1 MNRENLSRKK
11 SRVRSKFAK
20 EGYRLTLYRSS
31 RYLFAQIV
39 DLKSG
44 KTIMGLSE
52 KKTLVEKE
60 MEAKTKTEKAKLFGT
75 KFAKEATSRE
85 IQKIVFDRGA
95 YRYHGRV
102 KAFAEGAREG
112 GLEF

>member
-1 MNRENLSRKK
+1 MS
-11 SRVRSKFAK
+11 
-20 EGYRLTLYRSS
+20 LYRSS

-44 KTIMGLSE
+44 KTVLGLSE
-52 KKTLVEKE
+52 KKTLTEKE
-60 MEAKTKTEKAKLFGT
+60 TEKKTKTEKAKLFGV
-75 KFAKEATSRE
+75 KFAGEAISKK
-85 IQKIVFDRGA
+85 IKKIVFDRGE

>member
-11 SRVRSKFAK
+11 TRVRSKFGN
-20 EGYRLTLYRSS
+20 EGYRLSLYRSS
-31 RYLFAQIV
+31 RHLFAQIV

-44 KTIMGLSE
+44 KTIVGLSE
-52 KKTLVEKE
+52 KKTLAEKE
-60 MEAKTKTEKAKLFGT
+60 MEAKTKTEKARLFGV
-75 KFAKEATSRE
+75 KFAQEVTSKK
-85 IQKIVFDRGA
+85 IKKIVFDRGA

-102 KAFAEGAREG
+102 KAFAEGARKG